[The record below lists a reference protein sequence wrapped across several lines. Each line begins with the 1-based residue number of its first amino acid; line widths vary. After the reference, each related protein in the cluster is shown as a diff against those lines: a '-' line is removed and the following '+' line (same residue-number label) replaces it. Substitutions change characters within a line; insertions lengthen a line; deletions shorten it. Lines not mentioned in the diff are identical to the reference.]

1 MILCFQE
8 LLLTKPYFNFEVGHK
23 LVIKEVYP
31 HSSQYLC
38 ALDGGY
44 DIYLL
49 EDYLSIKTPHQA
61 RLDKVLSKFEYEEEN
76 NIKFIDLGNKSDVI
90 YYDNEFSIGTYF
102 HAEHEDRTIISLET
116 VEHLIADLERG
127 NE

>member
-1 MILCFQE
+1 MKYKKGQE

-61 RLDKVLSKFEYEEEN
+61 RLDKVLSKFKTDGDDKFYEN
-76 NIKFIDLGNKSDVI
+76 GDVYLRYCIYRKKFG
-90 YYDNEFSIGTYF
+90 IGIF
-102 HAEHEDRTIISLET
+102 KKRIISLET
-116 VEHLIADLERG
+116 VESLLKDLE
-127 NE
+127 EQDV